1 MIKHAGGVYLSY
13 NVTGNRDGG
22 LLAEM
27 LNLIDI

>member
-13 NVTGNRDGG
+13 VTGNRDGG